1 MQAVRQA
8 SGDVQ
13 GQVAA
18 APSAGDAAAGRKW
31 LAASEKALGFLQAAN
46 PRIVGVTGDRPGAG
60 CTSLARALAKAY
72 GGDGIRVEKAGE
84 LPAAID
90 AAVASSSGLFLLH
103 VLIDPLLKAD
113 MAAFIDKAA
122 MNCG

>member
-1 MQAVRQA
+1 VEIKYRAPHAIDANLTHSLVDFHTGRVIF
-8 SGDVQ
+8 GFQ
-13 GQVAA
+13 G
-18 APSAGDAAAGRKW
+18 AAGC
-31 LAASEKALGFLQAAN
+31 EIDG
-46 PRIVGVTGDRPGAG
+46 PDCV
-60 CTSLARALAKAY
+60 ALAKAY